1 MKKSLMLFALALL
14 FGVAACDYIDDP
26 IQGGGTDPVDPTPG
40 VTGHKTVL
48 IKDFTG
54 AQCVNCPEAAD
65 YAHALQHQLGED
77 RIFVM
82 GVHAGVLAQPV
93 GNFPDFLTEE
103 GTAWYAGQS
112 SNPLFSVDYVGLEA
126 GHALYQVQLDAP
138 VAAAL
143 KEDQTFAIELN
154 PTYNAADRQLEV
166 EVTMTA
172 LAELNGGYYMT
183 LCLVEDSLVGWQKV
197 PGGLDREYVFRNVFR
212 GTLNGADGEEV
223 QSGEVHF
230 NDVFVKHAAT
240 TLDAD
245 FNEDQCY
252 LVAYVYD
259 RNQEKKIH
267 QTAVVKIN

>member
-1 MKKSLMLFALALL
+1 MKKSLTLFALALL
-14 FGVAACDYIDDP
+14 LGMAACDYIDDP
-26 IQGGGTDPVDPTPG
+26 IQGGGTDPVDPNPG
-40 VTGHKTVL
+40 ETGNKTVL

-54 AQCVNCPEAAD
+54 AQCVNCPEAAE

-82 GVHAGVLAQPV
+82 GVHAGALAQPV

-112 SNPLFSVDYVGLEA
+112 SNPLFAVDYVGLEA

-143 KEDQTFAIELN
+143 KESQTFAIELT
-154 PTYNAADRQLEV
+154 PTYNAADRRLEV
-166 EVTMTA
+166 EATVTAVAA
-172 LAELNGGYYMT
+172 LDGDFYLT
-183 LCLVEDSLVGWQKV
+183 FCLVEDSLVGWQKI

-212 GTLNGADGEEV
+212 GTLNGADGEAV
-223 QSGEVHF
+223 YQGSVHF
-230 NDVFVKHAAT
+230 NDAFSKHAAT
-240 TLDAD
+240 TLDAGFD
-245 FNEDQCY
+245 EDRCY

-259 RNQEKKIH
+259 RNQDKKIL
-267 QTAVVKIN
+267 QTAVAKIK